1 MAAKAKGLGKGLGSL
16 LGEAADISTR
26 EQEKKAPAVPEEKN
40 QEHLVKIRLI
50 EPNREQPRKD
60 FDEETLQEL
69 ADSIRVHGV
78 IQPLIV
84 VEKNGR
90 YQIIAGERRWRAAKM
105 AGLKEVPVIVK
116 EYDEKQI
123 AEISLIENIQ
133 RKDLNPIEEAEAYK
147 KLMEDYG
154 LTQEALSERI
164 SKNRSAI
171 ANTLRLLKL
180 PEDIRKM
187 VAEGQISEGH
197 AKVLLGCEDE
207 KLQQETAE
215 RIVKEGLSVRQTE
228 AVLKAAG
235 RSAKKA
241 EKPAEKLNNEAEY
254 ENMRKVLEKK
264 LGTRVKVKRSGE
276 NTGSIEIEFYTLEEL
291 ERILAHIR

>member
-26 EQEKKAPAVPEEKN
+26 ERAAQAPQTPEEKTE
-40 QEHLVKIRLI
+40 EHLVKIRLI

-60 FDEETLQEL
+60 FDEETLTEL
-69 ADSIRVHGV
+69 AESIRLHGV

-105 AGLKEVPVIVK
+105 AGLKEVPVIIK
-116 EYDEKQI
+116 DYDEKQI

-180 PEDIRKM
+180 PEDLRKM
-187 VAEGQISEGH
+187 VAEGQLSEGH

-207 KLQQETAE
+207 KLQRETAG
-215 RIVKEGLSVRQTE
+215 RIIKEGLSVRQTE
-228 AVLKAAG
+228 SILKAAG
-235 RSAKKA
+235 RNAKKA

-254 ENMRKVLEKK
+254 ENVRKVLEQK
-264 LGTRVKVKRSGE
+264 LGTRIKVKRSGE
-276 NTGSIEIEFYTLEEL
+276 NTGSIEIDFYTLEDL